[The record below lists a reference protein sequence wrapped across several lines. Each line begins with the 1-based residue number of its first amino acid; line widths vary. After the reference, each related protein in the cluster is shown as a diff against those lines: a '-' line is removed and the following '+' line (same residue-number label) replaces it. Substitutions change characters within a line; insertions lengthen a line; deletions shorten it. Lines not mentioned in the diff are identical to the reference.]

1 MDRLRPER
9 LTSNQMVSQSVSS
22 FSCVTCDPKK
32 VHVGNGQEKA
42 QSERSSHFKNRGG
55 KKPTLTIRHLY
66 LESIYRQYLWCSFS
80 FIVKAWMHFMS
91 KST

>member
-1 MDRLRPER
+1 
-9 LTSNQMVSQSVSS
+9 MVSQSVVS
-22 FSCVTCDPKK
+22 VVLPVILKK

-42 QSERSSHFKNRGG
+42 QSARNSHEVFKNRGG
-55 KKPTLTIRHLY
+55 KKTKLTIRHSY
-66 LESIYRQYLWCSFS
+66 LESIYRLYLWCSFS

>member
-1 MDRLRPER
+1 
-9 LTSNQMVSQSVSS
+9 MVSQSVVS
-22 FSCVTCDPKK
+22 VVLPVILKK

-42 QSERSSHFKNRGG
+42 QSERNSHFKNRGG
-55 KKPTLTIRHLY
+55 KKTKLTIRHLY
-66 LESIYRQYLWCSFS
+66 LENIYRLYLWCSFS